1 MNPEQEELERLK
13 RLKDL
18 LLEDLAIEAE
28 IEKQKLAF
36 SRYRTSARPH
46 QLPPDG
52 DWRIWLVISGRGWG
66 KTFTGAGWL
75 CEKALMNPGT
85 EWAVVAPTFTDV
97 RRTCVEGPSGI
108 IKSLTPEQLK
118 FYNRS
123 NGQITLV
130 NGSKIHMI
138 SADEPDRARGLNLSG
153 AWLDEFA
160 AWRYEET
167 WTAGLAPALRIGNPQ
182 VVITT
187 TPRPTKLIKE
197 FANRTDGSVVVTRGS
212 TFDNAANLSEAAL
225 AELRTRYEGTRIGRQ
240 ELYGE
245 LLSDNPDALWN
256 LEMID
261 SARIWKAPQMVRVV
275 VAIDPAVTSGEDADE
290 TGIVVVGKGED
301 GRAYVLAD
309 RSCRDTPS
317 GWAHRAVAA
326 YHEFSADR
334 VVAEKNQGGDMVEL
348 TIRSVEPTIPYKGIT
363 AKVGKRLRGEP
374 IAALYEQGRVSHVGT
389 FDTLEDQM
397 TGWIPDSGFSPDRL
411 DALVH
416 GITELGLATGASADR
431 FFAQLAPACT
441 ACGFPNDSE
450 AFNCKG
456 CGVLLREP
464 QAQLITSGINPSHR
478 GQ

>member
-1 MNPEQEELERLK
+1 MTQKLLELK
-13 RLKDL
+13 RLEA
-18 LLEDLAIEAE
+18 LELRKLEADA
-28 IEKQKLAF
+28 EKAKSQLGE
-36 SRYRTSARPH
+36 SRYRQSARPH
-46 QLPPDG
+46 QLPPEG

-75 CEKALMNPGT
+75 VEQALQQPNT

-108 IKSLTPEQLK
+108 IKSLLPGQLS

-123 NGQITLV
+123 NGMITLS

-138 SADEPDRARGLNLSG
+138 SAEIPDRARGLNLSG

-160 AWRYEET
+160 AWQYEDT

-197 FANRTDGSVVVTRGS
+197 FIGRTDGSIVITRGS

-225 AELRTRYEGTRIGRQ
+225 AELRNRYEGTRIGRQ
-240 ELYGE
+240 ELFGE
-245 LLSDNPDALWN
+245 VLFDVPGALWS
-256 LEMID
+256 LEMIE
-261 SARIWKAPQMVRVV
+261 SARIKQAPDFVRVV
-275 VAIDPAVTSGEDADE
+275 VAIDPATTSGENADE
-290 TGIVVVGKGED
+290 TGIVVVAKGID

-317 GWAHRAVAA
+317 GWAHRAIAA
-326 YHEFSADR
+326 YHEFNADR

-348 TIRSVEPTIPYKGIT
+348 TIRSVEPTIPFKGIV
-363 AKVGKRLRGEP
+363 AKVGKRLRAEP
-374 IAALYEQGRVSHVGT
+374 IAALYEQGRVSHIGV
-389 FDTLEDQM
+389 FDLLEDQM
-397 TGWIPDSGFSPDRL
+397 TGWVPDSGYSPDRL

-416 GITELGLATGASADR
+416 GLAELGLATGASADR
-431 FFAQLAPACT
+431 FFAQLAPSCT
-441 ACGFPNDSE
+441 ACGIPNDAD

-456 CGVLLREP
+456 CGLALREAT
-464 QAQLITSGINPSHR
+464 AQLYTSGINPSHR